1 MNKRKITAIVA
12 AGVCVSVLIGFT
24 TVSAFRDAEANM
36 HEQQEQK
43 ALYEQR
49 ITELEQENKTLRDCN
64 KELEESIGNLEAQNE
79 RLLTLTASTK
89 EDVVRVVMAES
100 RGASLEGQMAVA
112 QTILDRANAWDMKVS
127 EVISQPNQYA
137 SPYNG
142 KIADLREEAVDR
154 IFLYGER
161 VFPEETLFFHADYVH
176 PYWADIFPVRGQIE
190 SHIFYGG
197 EASV

>member
-1 MNKRKITAIVA
+1 MNKRKIAAIVA
-12 AGVCVSVLIGFT
+12 AGVCVSVLVGFT
-24 TVSAFRDAEANM
+24 TVSAFKDAEAKMQN
-36 HEQQEQK
+36 EQEQK

-49 ITELEQENKTLRDCN
+49 ITELEQENETLRNSN
-64 KELEESIGNLEAQNE
+64 KELEKSIGYLEAQNE
-79 RLLTLTASTK
+79 RLLTLTTSTK

-112 QTILDRANAWDMKVS
+112 QTILDRANAWDMQVS

-137 SPYNG
+137 APYKG
-142 KIADLREEAVDR
+142 EIADLSEEAVDR

-176 PYWADIFPVRGQIE
+176 PYWADIFPVRGQIDG
-190 SHIFYGG
+190 HTFYGG